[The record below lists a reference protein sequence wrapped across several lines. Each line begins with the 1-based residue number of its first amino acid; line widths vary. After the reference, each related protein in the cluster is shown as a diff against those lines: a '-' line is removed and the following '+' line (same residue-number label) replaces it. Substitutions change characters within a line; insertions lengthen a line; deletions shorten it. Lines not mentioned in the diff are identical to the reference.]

1 MKLELLL
8 VFSVIVGIFTAQD
21 AAAQNRTVITG
32 RVFSSEGQKPL
43 AGVSIKVRGTSQGT
57 TTNAEGDYS
66 ITVASPK
73 AVLVVSSIGFE
84 QQDVPVNSRS
94 VINVT
99 LTLSSNELQQVV
111 VIGYGTVKKRDL
123 TGSVS
128 QVKAEDINA
137 YPASSVLQALQGRA
151 SGVQVLQ
158 NSGGPGDAV
167 SIRIRG
173 TNSIKGDNEP
183 LYVVD
188 GFPLSGNPT
197 VLNNADI
204 ESIEILKDASAT
216 AIYGSRGANGV
227 VLITTKRGK
236 AGKTKV
242 NFESSYSVQ
251 TLRKKLDFMNAK
263 EYAQF
268 YNEQAKNDNL
278 TPYFSQAQIDSFGT
292 GFDWQ
297 DLVFQKAPMK
307 TLALN
312 VNGGNEKTQYSFTG
326 SVLDQDGIIRGSN
339 YKRYSLGVNLNNSI
353 SDKVRLNFSTLLSR
367 NSNNRLNEGRGSNRG
382 GSMISAALSAPPTLT
397 PYNNDG
403 SYRVLTTAYSFI
415 SNSIVNPLNY
425 INEETDLNTAN
436 KVLANV
442 AFMYNPIPE
451 LTIKLSGG
459 IENTDAREDSYRT
472 TKFVSSAGQASVS
485 TSQFTSLLSE
495 NTVTYNRTFKKK
507 HNLAVLGGFTYQ
519 NFISTSL
526 TGGGVGFINDV
537 GQTYDLNSASTPG
550 IPGSGYSKSVIMS
563 YLGRINYTY
572 NDKYLATVSF
582 RSDGSSKYSEGHKW
596 GNFPSAALAWRVSK
610 EDFLKNVAL
619 LSDLK
624 LRLGWG
630 FTGSQAIGPYTTLSQ
645 LVSGKTVFNGSL
657 YTTFSPSTRLPGNL
671 KWETTEQK
679 DIGIDVGVLN
689 NRILFTADYYVKNT
703 HDLLND
709 VELPPSSGYANT
721 IQNIGEV
728 QNHGFEFGVDAKL
741 LRGAFKWNVNANL
754 SVNRNKVVRL
764 ADGEDILGG
773 KLSQAIVVDNTNI
786 LREGQPIGMF
796 WGYVEDGYDSKGHI
810 VFKDLDKDGAI
821 TPNDRTYIGN
831 PNPDF
836 IYGFNSDLSYKN
848 FDFSFFLQGVK
859 GNDLFNV
866 NAINNTIDY
875 GYGLNM
881 PREVYNNHWTPA
893 NTNAKYPVISRSVTA
908 NVSNRFVEDGSYLRL
923 KNIQL
928 AYNFPVNKLGGN
940 WIRNLQVYVSGQN
953 LLTFTK
959 YSWFDPE
966 VNASGGSASTTLGL
980 DWYSYPTSKSVTFG
994 IRAGF

>member
-1 MKLELLL
+1 MKTKRRISSLLL
-8 VFSVIVGIFTAQD
+8 GLIVLQ
-21 AAAQNRTVITG
+21 AAAQGPSTVTG
-32 RVFSSEGQKPL
+32 RVISSQDQKPL
-43 AGVSIKVRGTSQGT
+43 AGVNIKVDGTAAGT
-57 TTNAEGDYS
+57 TTDAAGSYS
-66 ITVASPK
+66 ISIPNPSS
-73 AVLVVSSIGFE
+73 VLIFSYVGFD
-84 QQDVPVNSRS
+84 QQEVQVNGRR
-94 VINVT
+94 VIDIT
-99 LTLSSNELQQVV
+99 LNPASNEMQQVV

-137 YPASSVLQALQGRA
+137 FPTTSVLQALQGRA
-151 SGVQVLQ
+151 SGVQVIQ

-204 ESIEILKDASAT
+204 ESVEILKDASAT

-227 VLITTKRGK
+227 VLITTKKGR
-236 AGKTKV
+236 AGRTNV

-251 TLRKKLDFMNAK
+251 TLRKKLEFMNAK

-268 YNEQAKNDNL
+268 YNEQAVNDNL
-278 TPYFSQAQIDSFGT
+278 APYFSQGQIDSFGT

-297 DLVFQKAPMK
+297 DLVFQNAPMK

-326 SVLDQDGIIRGSN
+326 SVLDQDGIIKGSN
-339 YKRYSLGVNLNNSI
+339 YKRYSLGVNLSSAI
-353 SDKVRLNFSTLLSR
+353 SDKIKLNFSSLLSR

-382 GSMISAALSAPPTLT
+382 GSMISAGLSAPPTLT
-397 PYNNDG
+397 PYNDDG

-425 INEETDLNTAN
+425 INEETDMNKAN
-436 KVLANV
+436 KVLANA
-442 AFMYNPIPE
+442 AFIYNPIRE
-451 LTIKLSGG
+451 LTVKLSGG
-459 IENTDAREDSYRT
+459 IENTDSRGDSYRT
-472 TKFVSSAGQASVS
+472 TNFINSAGQASVS
-485 TSQFTSLLSE
+485 TAQFTSLLSE
-495 NTVTYNRTFKKK
+495 NTIAYNKTFNQR
-507 HNLAVLGGFTYQ
+507 HSLSALGGFTYQ

-526 TGGGVGFINDV
+526 SGSGVGFISDI
-537 GQTYDLNSASTPG
+537 GQTYDLNSAATPG
-550 IPGSGYSKSVIMS
+550 IPGSGYSRSVIMS

-582 RSDGSSKYSEGHKW
+582 RSDGSSKYSEGNKW
-596 GNFPSAALAWRVSK
+596 GYFPSAALAWRVSR
-610 EDFLKNVAL
+610 EAFFKNVDFI
-619 LSDLK
+619 SDLK
-624 LRLGWG
+624 LRMGWG

-679 DIGIDVGVLN
+679 DIGIDIGVLN
-689 NRILFTADYYVKNT
+689 NRILLTADYYVKNT

-709 VELPPSSGYANT
+709 VELPPSSGFANT

-728 QNHGFEFGVDAKL
+728 QNHGFEIGVDAKL
-741 LRGAFKWNVNANL
+741 LTGALKWNVNANFSL
-754 SVNRNKVVRL
+754 NRNKVVKL
-764 ADGEDILGG
+764 ADGKDILGG
-773 KLSQAIVVDNTNI
+773 RLAQAIVVDNSNI

-796 WGYVEDGYDSKGHI
+796 WGYVEDGYDDKGHI

-821 TPNDRTYIGN
+821 TANDRTYIGD
-831 PNPDF
+831 PNPDYIF
-836 IYGFNSDLSYKN
+836 GFSSGLTYKN
-848 FDFSFFLQGVK
+848 FDFSFFLQGTQ

-881 PREVYNNHWTPA
+881 PREVFYNHWTPA
-893 NTNAKYPVISRSVTA
+893 NTTAKYPVISRSVTA
-908 NVSNRFVEDGSYLRL
+908 NVSDRFVEDGSYIRLR
-923 KNIQL
+923 NIQL
-928 AYNFPVNKLGGN
+928 AYDLPLKKWGSN
-940 WIRNLQVYVSGQN
+940 WIRSLRFYVSGQN
-953 LLTFTK
+953 LLTVTN

-980 DWYSYPTSKSVTFG
+980 DWYSYPTSKSVTLG